1 VAGPFVAVPARQ
13 AQGRLGNRL
22 EQSQRDGVATGAT
35 VAVAAGVHPD
45 EGQLDVGEGPS
56 RTGRQQLIDFAESEY
71 RLPSSGVG
79 RDLLPAARLEVSELL
94 AAEEMLL
101 LEGRP
106 QRGKP
111 GGERIAG
118 LGLHLIR
125 LRAVNGGRT

>member
-35 VAVAAGVHPD
+35 VAVAAGVHPN

-56 RTGRQQLIDFAESEY
+56 RTGRQQLVDFAESEY

-79 RDLLPAARLEVSELL
+79 QDLRPVARLEVSELL
-94 AAEEMLL
+94 AAKKTLL
-101 LEGRP
+101 LDGRP
-106 QRGKP
+106 
-111 GGERIAG
+111 
-118 LGLHLIR
+118 
-125 LRAVNGGRT
+125 

>member
-22 EQSQRDGVATGAT
+22 EQSQGDGVATGAT

-45 EGQLDVGEGPS
+45 EGRLDVGEGPS
-56 RTGRQQLIDFAESEY
+56 RTGRQHLIDFAESEH
-71 RLPSSGVG
+71 RVPSSGVG
-79 RDLLPAARLEVSELL
+79 RDPLPVARLEVSELL
-94 AAEEMLL
+94 AAEKTLL